1 MARVDLLHGR
11 GLQHLFY
18 NVDAA
23 VGKNA
28 PNRKDDVM
36 LVQYLLKNATT
47 LGFPQVFKWNLLNY
61 PIAGLWDKNW
71 QGLLSAYIDAEAGI
85 GNKMVADGRVDPALT
100 GRITGPV
107 HHRQYVIVVL
117 NLKYSIVRSADY
129 PRLAEVADC
138 PAELRLPL
146 KWQVLK
152 NP

>member
-117 NLKYSIVRSADY
+117 NLKYSIAIAALGTMFASGPRHDGSPIPVRAHG
-129 PRLAEVADC
+129 
-138 PAELRLPL
+138 
-146 KWQVLK
+146 
-152 NP
+152 

>member
-11 GLQHLFY
+11 QLRHLFY

-28 PNRKDDVM
+28 PNRKDDVL
-36 LVQYLLKNATT
+36 LVQYLLKNAST

-61 PIAGLWDKNW
+61 PIGGVWDANW
-71 QGLLSAYIDAEAGI
+71 QGLLGAYIDAEAGI
-85 GNKMVADGRVDPALT
+85 GNKMVADGRVDPVVS
-100 GRITGPV
+100 GRVTGPV
-107 HHRQYVIVVL
+107 HHRQYVIVAL
-117 NLKYSIVRSADY
+117 NLRYSMVRGADY